1 MLAKV
6 DINFNEFAGNLA
18 DIYSAEANQL
28 LTVQSNDFFKFN
40 DFNFEHVSVFSVNGS
55 SGPSQNRIVVYNND
69 LVTSMKAAAWT

>member
-1 MLAKV
+1 M
-6 DINFNEFAGNLA
+6 NLRVTWP
-18 DIYSAEANQL
+18 IFIPQKPTSL

-69 LVTSMKAAAWT
+69 FLTSMKAAAWT